1 MLMPD
6 PFFSGKAAYQKRRKF
21 SSSQLA
27 LYGWSSLFG
36 KKVTLVL
43 VYKCGQESYTFRK
56 QTADPAVI
64 GDQIFYKLS

>member
-1 MLMPD
+1 MPD

-43 VYKCGQESYTFRK
+43 VYKCGQE
-56 QTADPAVI
+56 
-64 GDQIFYKLS
+64 KLNDLYYEMKEQRRCS